1 MSKTRSKQGIEEKW
15 GDRSNV
21 SSTIVNQGI
30 EGSFVYCANGPMTI
44 GKSYFEGGMTIYAQ
58 KLDTA
63 EVYKRKSSG
72 GIHAEKKHHDCGAP
86 PHQGECWS
94 GLNPP
99 IIYKK

>member
-44 GKSYFEGGMTIYAQ
+44 GKSHFEGGMTIYAQ

-63 EVYKRKSSG
+63 VSNFCAYMV
-72 GIHAEKKHHDCGAP
+72 IP
-86 PHQGECWS
+86 PSKCDF
-94 GLNPP
+94 P
-99 IIYKK
+99 IVIGPLAQYTKLPSIP